1 MRTIHVTVAV
11 IAALLPFAGAVAAG
25 SKIGGWVTA
34 VDATSGTIDVGGERL
49 STRGMQVSGGPL
61 EPGAYV
67 EIKRGRVK
75 VKRQRPPA
83 NDEVIRYPASD
94 PANPGRVEFSHLRHF
109 NALGEKRCPAC
120 HSPEM
125 GLRAGGS
132 DVRVVRGS
140 TEPHRPA
147 SRAQFCASCHD
158 GKTRLAAV
166 GQRGGRPELTVFTT
180 DKTSDPRSCQ
190 RCHAPDDHHRDFTP
204 AHGDVAEHGRQRE
217 CAACH
222 RQDWTPDDRRQHAA
236 LLAAERT
243 LAADPDDPKAA
254 LVVGPNNF
262 CVSCHRTDDEWR

>member
-1 MRTIHVTVAV
+1 MRTMHVTVAV
-11 IAALLPFAGAVAAG
+11 IVALLPFAGAVAAG

-49 STRGMQVSGGPL
+49 STRSMQVSGGPL

-75 VKRQRPPA
+75 VKPQRRPA
-83 NDEVIRYPASD
+83 NDEVIRYSASG
-94 PANPGRVEFSHLRHF
+94 PTNPGRVEFSHLRHF

-125 GLRAGGS
+125 ALRA
-132 DVRVVRGS
+132 
-140 TEPHRPA
+140 A
-147 SRAQFCASCHD
+147 
-158 GKTRLAAV
+158 

-180 DKTSDPRSCQ
+180 DTTSDPRSSR
-190 RCHAPDDHHRDFTP
+190 RCHAPDDHRRDFTP

-236 LLAAERT
+236 LLAAERA
-243 LAADPDDPKAA
+243 LAVNPDDPEAA